1 MIDFIQY
8 YSPITQALIATL
20 FTWGVTAAGA
30 SLVFF
35 TKTVKPKLFFMWEA
49 VLVEKDLFKPKHIF
63 VVCLP
68 QVPLVFVIEPYKFS
82 H

>member
-1 MIDFIQY
+1 LIKKIDDKV
-8 YSPITQALIATL
+8 SA
-20 FTWGVTAAGA
+20 
-30 SLVFF
+30 VFS
-35 TKTVKPKLFFMWEA
+35 KLFFMWKT
-49 VLVEKDLFKPKHIF
+49 VLVEKDLFKSKHIF